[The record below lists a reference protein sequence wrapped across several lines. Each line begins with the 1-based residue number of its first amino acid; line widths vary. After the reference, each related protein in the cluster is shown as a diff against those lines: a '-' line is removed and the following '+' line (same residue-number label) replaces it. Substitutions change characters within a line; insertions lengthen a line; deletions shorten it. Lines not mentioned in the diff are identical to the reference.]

1 MRVNPQGGMKSGLQG
16 NPQGDL
22 EGDFQGN
29 PQCINLQCHPQRHAR
44 WSLKKLKKPT
54 KSIYLNILF
63 YRGVW
68 EVPVYAD
75 TIRRTPCCETL
86 YKVSTM

>member
-63 YRGVW
+63 LSLCMGGSCVCRHNKK
-68 EVPVYAD
+68 D
-75 TIRRTPCCETL
+75 TL
-86 YKVSTM
+86 L